1 MASNEN
7 QSIDLSQMH
16 ENAAQAAA
24 LLRVMSNPN
33 RLMILCLLLDKE
45 LSVGELQEAMPLS
58 QSALSQHL
66 AALRAANLVQARSQ
80 AQSKFYR
87 LQGDEAS
94 AVIGLL
100 HTLYCAQD

>member
-1 MASNEN
+1 MDTPKPQAL
-7 QSIDLSQMH
+7 DLSKMH
-16 ENAAQAAA
+16 DNAGRAAS

-45 LSVGELQEAMPLS
+45 CSVSELQAAMPLS

-66 AALRAANLVQARSQ
+66 AALRAANLVETRSK

-87 LQGDEAS
+87 LHGDEAS
-94 AVIGLL
+94 AVIALL
-100 HTLYCAQD
+100 HSLYCAED